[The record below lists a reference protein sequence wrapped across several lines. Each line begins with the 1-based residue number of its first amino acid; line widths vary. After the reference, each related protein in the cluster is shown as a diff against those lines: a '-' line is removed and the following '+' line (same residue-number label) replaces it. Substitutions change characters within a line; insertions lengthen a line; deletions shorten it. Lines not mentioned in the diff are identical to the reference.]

1 MEGSGVVG
9 APLRAPA
16 PTLSVLCKVL
26 NVIINKMC
34 LTPGN
39 LGQTNKFH
47 RLCLLLCIAYPFSM
61 LRAVEIIFLV
71 IFRFLTYI
79 EVLATLFIIF
89 TFSCVEVSLEL
100 KEELKPIVIYL
111 CVPSPGTGLAS
122 VLHKY

>member
-47 RLCLLLCIAYPFSM
+47 RLCLLLCIACPFFM
-61 LRAVEIIFLV
+61 LCAVEIIFLV
-71 IFRFLTYI
+71 IFRFLITYL

-89 TFSCVEVSLEL
+89 TFSSVEVGFKL

-111 CVPSPGTGLAS
+111 CVPSPGTGLA
-122 VLHKY
+122 KY

>member
-1 MEGSGVVG
+1 
-9 APLRAPA
+9 
-16 PTLSVLCKVL
+16 
-26 NVIINKMC
+26 
-34 LTPGN
+34 
-39 LGQTNKFH
+39 
-47 RLCLLLCIAYPFSM
+47 M

-89 TFSCVEVSLEL
+89 TFICVEVSLEL
-100 KEELKPIVIYL
+100 KEELKPIYL

>member
-89 TFSCVEVSLEL
+89 TFICVEVSLEL
-100 KEELKPIVIYL
+100 NIKGRAEAHLLV
-111 CVPSPGTGLAS
+111 CPSPGTGLATG
-122 VLHKY
+122 LHKY